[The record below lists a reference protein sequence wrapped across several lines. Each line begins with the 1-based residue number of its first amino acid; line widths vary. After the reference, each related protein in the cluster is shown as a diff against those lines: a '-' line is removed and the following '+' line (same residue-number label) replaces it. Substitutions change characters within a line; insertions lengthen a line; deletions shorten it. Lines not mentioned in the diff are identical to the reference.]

1 MSESQHPGAPP
12 RNMPDAAR
20 PRVLIVEDDPLQM
33 RLIAESVAS
42 DVRLELVGTAAT
54 LALGRSMFDLERPDV
69 LLLDL
74 GLPDGPG
81 VDLIRHA
88 TQTAPDCDVV
98 VVTMHTDDES
108 VVDSLAAGAAGYIAK
123 DAMPDEM
130 ARVVLE
136 VRAGGAPITSA
147 IARRVLRRFRTV
159 AASGGSAALGGT
171 PDALDASPAGGPDGA
186 DRLLST
192 RELQVLNL
200 CAKGLTFGDVAAVL
214 ELSLHTVQTYV
225 KRIYRKLAVGSRAE
239 AVFEAQ
245 QMGLI

>member
-1 MSESQHPGAPP
+1 MSESHHPGAPP

-20 PRVLIVEDDPLQM
+20 IRVLIVEDDPLQM

-42 DVRLELVGTAAT
+42 DARLELVGTAAT
-54 LALGRSMFDLERPDV
+54 LRMGRSMFDLERPDV

-74 GLPDGPG
+74 GLPDGRG

-123 DAMPDEM
+123 DAMPDEL
-130 ARVVLE
+130 ARAVLE

-147 IARRVLRRFRTV
+147 IARRVLRRFRSI
-159 AASGGSAALGGT
+159 AASGGSVALGAATEAVGSN
-171 PDALDASPAGGPDGA
+171 PVGGPDDAGT
-186 DRLLST
+186 LLSI

-200 CAKGLTFGDVAAVL
+200 CAKGLSFGEVAAVL
-214 ELSLHTVQTYV
+214 ELSLNTVQTYV

-245 QMGLI
+245 QLGLI

>member
-1 MSESQHPGAPP
+1 MFESHQPGAPP
-12 RNMPDAAR
+12 RKMSDAAR
-20 PRVLIVEDDPLQM
+20 IRVLIVEDDPLQM

-42 DVRLELVGTAAT
+42 DARLELVGTAPT
-54 LALGRSMFDLERPDV
+54 LATGHSVFERERPDV

-74 GLPDGPG
+74 GLPDGRG

-108 VVDSLAAGAAGYIAK
+108 VIDSLAAGAAGYIAK
-123 DAMPDEM
+123 DVMPDEM
-130 ARVVLE
+130 ARAVLE

-147 IARRVLRRFRTV
+147 IARRVLRRFRSI
-159 AASGGSAALGGT
+159 AASGGSAALEGT
-171 PDALDASPAGGPDGA
+171 PDALDANPAGGPHNA

-200 CAKGLTFGDVAAVL
+200 CAKGLSFGDVAAIL

>member
-1 MSESQHPGAPP
+1 MFESNQSGAPP
-12 RNMPDAAR
+12 RNLSDAAR
-20 PRVLIVEDDPLQM
+20 IRVLIVEDDPLQM
-33 RLIAESVAS
+33 RLIADSVAS
-42 DVRLELVGTAAT
+42 DSRLELVGTAAT
-54 LALGRSMFDLERPDV
+54 LTLGRSMFDLDRPDV

-74 GLPDGPG
+74 GLPDGRG
-81 VDLIRHA
+81 VDLVRYA

-123 DAMPDEM
+123 DAMPHEM

-159 AASGGSAALGGT
+159 AASGGSAALGGA
-171 PDALDASPAGGPDGA
+171 PDACDANPAGGPEDA
-186 DRLLST
+186 DRLLSI

-200 CAKGLTFGDVAAVL
+200 CAKGLSFCDVAAVL
-214 ELSLHTVQTYV
+214 EVSLHTVRTYV

-245 QMGLI
+245 QLGLI